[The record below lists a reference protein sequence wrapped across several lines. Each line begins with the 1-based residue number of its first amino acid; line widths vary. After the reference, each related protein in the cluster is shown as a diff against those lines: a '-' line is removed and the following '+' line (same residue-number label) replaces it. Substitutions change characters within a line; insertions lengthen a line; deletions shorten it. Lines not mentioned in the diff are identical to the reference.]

1 MNDRSKSRTQWTIR
15 DVLEWTADHFS
26 GKGIASPRLDA
37 EILLAQTL
45 GVDRIYLYMN
55 LDRPLLPDERDRY
68 RSLVRRRGAR
78 EPVALITG
86 VKEFWSIPLRVVP
99 GILIPRPE
107 TEILVESVLEEI
119 KENPAPTVLEIG
131 TGSGAVAIAV
141 AHENQRVKFI
151 AVDVDPR
158 AVEIAEANANES
170 NVSNSLEFQV
180 SDLLTDLDSTGK
192 FDVICSN
199 PPYIP
204 SDVIDTLE
212 PEIARFEPRHA
223 LDGGPDGLDVI
234 RRLAREAPNFL
245 KENGALILEM
255 GDGQERDV
263 REILTSE
270 GRFREIRVFPD
281 LSGKARVI
289 KGRR

>member
-15 DVLEWTADHFS
+15 DVLEWTADHFG

-37 EILLAQTL
+37 EILLAHTL
-45 GVDRIYLYMN
+45 GADRIHLYMN

-119 KENPAPTVLEIG
+119 KEKPAPTVLEIG

-141 AHENQRVKFI
+141 AHENQGVKFI

-158 AVEIAEANANES
+158 AVEIAEANANAA
-170 NVSNSLEFQV
+170 NVSNSLECRV
-180 SDLLTDLDSTGK
+180 SDLLTDLDSPGE

-234 RRLAREAPNFL
+234 RRLARETPDFL
-245 KENGALILEM
+245 KDNGALILEM